1 MEVYLKPETQSL
13 LEDLASR
20 SGRPASELLEDAM
33 AGYLREVTQVRTT
46 LDRRY
51 DDVSNGQ
58 VKPIDG
64 GEALARL
71 RRKHNLHRS

>member
-1 MEVYLKPETQSL
+1 MEVHLKPETQSRL
-13 LEDLASR
+13 DELASR

-33 AGYLREVTQVRTT
+33 AGYLTEVTQVRTT

-51 DDVSNGQ
+51 DDVNRGR

-71 RRKHNLHRS
+71 RGKNDLPRS

>member
-1 MEVYLKPETQSL
+1 MEVHLKPETQSRL
-13 LEDLASR
+13 DELASR

-33 AGYLREVTQVRTT
+33 AGYLTEVTQVRTT

-51 DDVSNGQ
+51 DDVNRGW

-71 RRKHNLHRS
+71 RGKNDLPRS